1 MTEAFL
7 SSVGDDCAVLAW
19 LGCMLVE
26 KRYSWKNMAGSQ
38 TGGRASKPRVFT
50 EMAGPRVKEGIF
62 FIILTNYLH
71 HPDLMFVNW

>member
-7 SSVGDDCAVLAW
+7 SSVGDDCAVLVW

-38 TGGRASKPRVFT
+38 TGGRVSKLRVST

-62 FIILTNYLH
+62 FIILTNCLP
-71 HPDLMFVNW
+71 HPGLMSVNW